1 MLPQSGCDMRLQ
13 GGSHLKPSER
23 LYRSLVLMSRHD
35 NMPALT
41 ARESTRYI
49 QGDGRG
55 SSAGVPEHDQ
65 IVLVARHEQVHRWV
79 PLDIES
85 SLTGESFVV
94 RRDAV
99 HVRLLDV
106 QTTQ

>member
-1 MLPQSGCDMRLQ
+1 
-13 GGSHLKPSER
+13 
-23 LYRSLVLMSRHD
+23 MSRRV
-35 NMPALT
+35 NVLALT

-49 QGDGRG
+49 RGDGRG

-65 IVLVARHEQVHRWV
+65 IVLAARHEQVHRWV

-85 SLTGESFVV
+85 SLTEDSFVV

-99 HVRLLDV
+99 HVRLLNV
-106 QTTQ
+106 QMQ